1 MKKLI
6 GPFQIVTMDHLNE
19 KGPIKDN
26 QLEIINSGGVIIED
40 GLIVETGNFDILS
53 KRHSLEVEPLDEYSV
68 LLPGMVD
75 AHTHTCF
82 AGSRANDYA
91 LKIDGFSYQEIL
103 SKGGGIYD
111 TVNKTRNASEKT
123 LFNLTKDRINNLFNS
138 GVTTLEIKSGYGLSL
153 KDELKMLE
161 VISDLSKQSIADI
174 IPTCLAAH
182 VKPVEF
188 DTNAE
193 YLSFLTAEL
202 LPKVKQRNLSR
213 RVDIFIEKNAFQ
225 TEESLEYL
233 KKAKKLGFDI
243 TVHADQFTTG
253 GSQVAIEVNA
263 RSADHLEVSSKK
275 EIKSLANSNTVATV
289 LPGASLGLGIPFAP
303 ARKLLDAGCCLAIAS
318 DYNPGSA
325 PMGDLLVQAAML
337 SIYQKLSFAETYAGI
352 SFRAAKALGLNN
364 RGKIAAGQNAD
375 LVSFPTNDYR
385 EILYNQG
392 QLKPSIVWKKG
403 GKYTP

>member
-1 MKKLI
+1 
-6 GPFQIVTMDHLNE
+6 MDHLNE